1 MQFILQDRRVEEP
14 ETLRMN
20 YVAVTVQPTLS
31 HIFEVCYPPNSTPLS

>member
-31 HIFEVCYPPNSTPLS
+31 HIFEVCYAPNSTPLS